1 MTVIHNMFA
10 SSVERSETAV
20 RNRTR
25 QGDRESGVSVAQ
37 PQPTG
42 RRARNLALRP
52 ACRAQSPIR
61 IPMAHPVRM
70 LRKWMS
76 EALEVEIGG
85 TNARRLRPS
94 DAHVIPTG
102 MLFSSAVVRGRAH
115 F

>member
-1 MTVIHNMFA
+1 MALIHDVLA
-10 SSVERSETAV
+10 SSRATTATAV

-25 QGDRESGVSVAQ
+25 QGDRETGVSVAQ

-70 LRKWMS
+70 LRKGMS
-76 EALEVEIGG
+76 WGLGVGIGG
-85 TNARRLRPS
+85 AKAARLRPT
-94 DAHVIPTG
+94 DAPLITYSHLG
-102 MLFSSAVVRGRAH
+102 F
-115 F
+115 